1 MSIEPKLAE
10 RLLTL
15 RTERGLTQEEAAE
28 KIGVSNKTYS
38 KWETGSTSP
47 DIETVVKLSQAFG
60 VTADHLL
67 GLSDSVPVSF
77 EDAVRTEADRN
88 PDNPVKAFFNMYET
102 LIGVSFRIFEDWEE
116 KRKWLP
122 ADPGEYPDYPRC
134 VVSDQNAY
142 QMSVISPAMNFVFA
156 LFRNGENFGW
166 LKEED
171 KLTVIASLF
180 ALLADPDALKILH
193 SVHDESFPSSFTAAY
208 IGEQTGIA
216 EEKAEPILRQM
227 EHFRLCTSE
236 TAHLADGEVK
246 VYWSRGEGRILG
258 LIAIAY
264 EHCFGKIAHRLGVNT
279 LTCNLIG
286 GEAHD
291 VR

>member
-60 VTADHLL
+60 VTTDHLL
-67 GLSDSVPVSF
+67 GLSDRVPVSF
-77 EDAVRTEADRN
+77 EDAVRAEAERN
-88 PDNPVKAFFNMYET
+88 ADNPVKAFFSMYET
-102 LIGVSFRIFEDWEE
+102 LIGMSYRIFEERIDRE
-116 KRKWLP
+116 WLP
-122 ADPGEYPDYPRC
+122 AEPDEYPEYPRR
-134 VVSDQNAY
+134 VVSNQNAY
-142 QMSVISPAMNFVFA
+142 QMSVCSPAMNFVFA
-156 LFRNGENFGW
+156 LFRNEENFGW

-171 KLTVIASLF
+171 TLTGIASLF
-180 ALLADPDALKILH
+180 ALLSDTDALKILRV
-193 SVHDESFPSSFTAAY
+193 VHDESFPSSFTAAY
-208 IGEQTGIA
+208 IGEQTGVA
-216 EEKAEPILRQM
+216 EEKAEQILMQM
-227 EHFRLCTSE
+227 HHFQLCTFE

>member
-1 MSIEPKLAE
+1 MNEPKLAE
-10 RLLTL
+10 RLLAL

-60 VTADHLL
+60 VTTDILL

-77 EDAVRTEADRN
+77 EDAVRAEAERN
-88 PDNPVKAFFNMYET
+88 PDNPVKAFFDMYET
-102 LIGVSFRIFEDWEE
+102 LIGMSYRIFEERIDRE
-116 KRKWLP
+116 WLP
-122 ADPGEYPDYPRC
+122 ADPGEYPEYPRK
-134 VVSDQNAY
+134 VVSVLNAY
-142 QMSVISPAMNFVFA
+142 QMSVVSPAVNFVFA
-156 LFRNGENFGW
+156 LFRNEENFGW

-171 KLTVIASLF
+171 KLTGIASLF
-180 ALLADPDALKILH
+180 ALLADPDALKILRA
-193 SVHDESFPSSFTAAY
+193 VHDESFPPSFTAAY
-208 IGEQTGIA
+208 IGEQTGVA
-216 EEKAEPILRQM
+216 EEKAEPILKQM

-236 TAHLADGEVK
+236 IAHLADGEVK
-246 VYWSRGEGRILG
+246 VYWSMGEGRILG

-264 EHCFGKIAHRLGVNT
+264 EHCFGKMGHRLGINT
-279 LTCNLIG
+279 MTCNLIG